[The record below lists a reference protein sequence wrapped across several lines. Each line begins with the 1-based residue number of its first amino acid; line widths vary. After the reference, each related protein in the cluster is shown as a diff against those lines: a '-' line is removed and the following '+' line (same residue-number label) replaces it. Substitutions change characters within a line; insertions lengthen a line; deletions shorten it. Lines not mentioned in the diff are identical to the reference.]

1 MLRGKVEN
9 FILNNQNEDK
19 FELYKN
25 LDKYILLIF
34 YPKDN
39 SMVCSKQLT
48 NYQLN
53 IQKFLEAGI
62 QPVGINVES
71 VESHKSFCELKGIK
85 FPLLSDNDKSISKK
99 FDALNLLSLNKR
111 KLVLIDSHK
120 EIVYEKT
127 TSILNYAETDK
138 ILRDLRSLNI
148 I

>member
-9 FILNNQNEDK
+9 FILNDQNEDK

-111 KLVLIDSHK
+111 KLVLINSHK

>member
-9 FILNNQNEDK
+9 FILNDQNEDK